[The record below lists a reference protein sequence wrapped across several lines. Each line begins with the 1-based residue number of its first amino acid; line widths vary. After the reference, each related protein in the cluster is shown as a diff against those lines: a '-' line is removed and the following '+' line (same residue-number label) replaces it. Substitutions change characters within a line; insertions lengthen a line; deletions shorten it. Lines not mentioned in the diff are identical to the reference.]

1 MQPGLPQTK
10 GTEMQITGQP
20 PKAKVAPA
28 RKLITKPKDLFA
40 EYEGK
45 HIALLP
51 LGFAERTF
59 EGDNEPTTL
68 AEVAVVDVETEP
80 VRPVAA
86 LQISWRRVVGALRLV
101 DLETWQIG
109 KLEREAG
116 QTAVEFGPPDPTFN
130 LGRVASQL
138 GQLVVRNGS
147 RPLGLAVG
155 ESARDVIEPTPGD
168 AGA

>member
-1 MQPGLPQTK
+1 MNSKEQRPQ
-10 GTEMQITGQP
+10 
-20 PKAKVAPA
+20 AKVAPA
-28 RKLITKPKDLFA
+28 RKLISKPKDLFA

-51 LGFAERTF
+51 LNFAEHTF
-59 EGDNEPTTL
+59 EGDDEPTTL
-68 AEVAVVDVETEP
+68 AEVAVVDVETDVP
-80 VRPVAA
+80 RPVAA
-86 LQISWRRVVGALRLV
+86 LQISWRRVVGALRLA

-109 KLEREAG
+109 KLEREPG

-130 LGRVASQL
+130 LERVASQL
-138 GQLVVRNGS
+138 GQLVLRN
-147 RPLGLAVG
+147 RTTPGLPAG